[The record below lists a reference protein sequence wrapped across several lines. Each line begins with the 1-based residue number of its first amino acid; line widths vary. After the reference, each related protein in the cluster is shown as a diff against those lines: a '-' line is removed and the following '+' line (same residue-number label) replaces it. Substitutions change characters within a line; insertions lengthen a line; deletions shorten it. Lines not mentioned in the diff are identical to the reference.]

1 MKESVGRAQTIR
13 AVEPERWNRTLF
25 EALIETARRR
35 KHAIALEDQD
45 REPITYDRLILASFV
60 LGRKLADITRAN
72 ERVAVLLPNANGV
85 AVAIFALFAY
95 DRVPAM
101 LNFTASAID
110 LDAACRSVE
119 AETIITSHR
128 FVEAANLSAKLA
140 AFTGSRKVVYLEDV
154 RASIGLAARLRG
166 VWEARHAERTY
177 APFRAKPGDIAIVLF
192 TSGTERQPKAVALTH
207 ANMLANIEQVAASI
221 DWTDDDVL
229 MNPLPVFHAFGL
241 MAGLFLPIVFGFK
254 GILYPSPLHYDDIP
268 KLAREVKPTIM
279 IGIDTFAARWA
290 KSAGPD
296 DFRSIRL
303 MVLGAERVKDHT
315 RELWRDR
322 CGIEILEGYGVTEAS
337 PVVAVNRP
345 DHNRPGTVGPLL
357 PGIEMKLEDMEGIT
371 SGRRLHIRGPNI
383 MAGYYFPA
391 EPNRL
396 RPPPEGWHDTG
407 DLVTVDAD
415 GYLTIVSR
423 AKRFAKIAGEMVSL
437 TAVESFI
444 VAAWPD
450 HAHAV
455 VSIPDDRKGE
465 ALVIITTA
473 HELTR
478 DSILRTARAQGAT
491 ELAVPDR
498 ILVMDELPLLGNGK
512 TDYVSLERLA
522 AEKAPPARSRFVI
535 EPAADTAAP
544 AGTSG
549 M

>member
-13 AVEPERWNRTLF
+13 AVEPARWNRTLF
-25 EALIETARRR
+25 EALIETAHRR
-35 KHAIALEDQD
+35 KHAVALEDQD

-72 ERVAVLLPNANGV
+72 ERVAILLPNANGV

-119 AETIITSHR
+119 ATTIITSHR
-128 FVEAANLSAKLA
+128 FVDAANLSAKLA
-140 AFTGSRKVVYLEDV
+140 AFSAGRKVVYLEDV
-154 RASIGLAARLRG
+154 RESVGLAARLKG
-166 VWEARHAERTY
+166 LWDARHAEKTY
-177 APFRAKPGDIAIVLF
+177 APFRAKPNDVAIVLF

-207 ANMLANIEQVAASI
+207 ANMLANIEQVQASI
-221 DWTDDDVL
+221 DCLDDDVML
-229 MNPLPVFHAFGL
+229 NPLPVFHAFGL
-241 MAGLFLPIVFGFK
+241 MAGLFLPIVIGFK
-254 GILYPSPLHYDDIP
+254 GVLYPSPLHYDEIP
-268 KLAREVKPTIM
+268 KLAKEVKATIM
-279 IGIDTFAARWA
+279 VGIDTFAARWA

-296 DFRSIRL
+296 DFKTIRL
-303 MVLGAERVKDHT
+303 MVLGAERVKEHT

-345 DHNRPGTVGPLL
+345 DHNRPGTVGPFL

-371 SGRRLHIRGPNI
+371 SGKRLHIRGPNV
-383 MAGYYFPA
+383 MAGYYFPS

-407 DLVTVDAD
+407 DLVKIDAD
-415 GYLTIVSR
+415 GYVTIVSR

-437 TAVESFI
+437 TAVEAFI

-450 HAHAV
+450 YAHAV
-455 VSIPDDRKGE
+455 VAIPDDRKGE

-478 DSILRTARAQGAT
+478 DSILRTARAQGST

-498 ILVMDELPLLGNGK
+498 ILVVEDLPLLGNGK

-535 EPAADTAAP
+535 EKAATDGGRAAV
-544 AGTSG
+544 
-549 M
+549 

>member
-13 AVEPERWNRTLF
+13 AVEPARWNRTLF
-25 EALIETARRR
+25 EALIETAQRR
-35 KHAIALEDQD
+35 KGAVALEDQD

-72 ERVAVLLPNANGV
+72 ERVAILLPNANGV
-85 AVAIFALFAY
+85 AVAIFALFAF

-110 LDAACRSVE
+110 LDAACRSVG

-128 FVEAANLSAKLA
+128 FVEAANLSGKLA
-140 AFTGSRKVVYLEDV
+140 AFAGSRKVVYLEDV
-154 RASIGLAARLRG
+154 RASVGLAARLRG
-166 VWEARHAERTY
+166 LWEARHAEKTH
-177 APFRAKPGDIAIVLF
+177 APFRARPGDVAIVLF

-207 ANMLANIEQVAASI
+207 ANMLANIEQVQASI
-221 DWTDDDVL
+221 DCLDDDIML
-229 MNPLPVFHAFGL
+229 NPLPVFHAFGL
-241 MAGLFLPIVFGFK
+241 MAGLFLPIVIGFK
-254 GILYPSPLHYDDIP
+254 GVLYPSPLHYDEIP
-268 KLAREVKPTIM
+268 KLAKEVKATIM
-279 IGIDTFAARWA
+279 VGIDTFAARWA

-296 DFRSIRL
+296 DFRTIRL
-303 MVLGAERVKDHT
+303 MVLGAERVKEHT

-371 SGRRLHIRGPNI
+371 AGKRLHIRGPNV
-383 MAGYYFPA
+383 MAGYYFPS

-396 RPPPEGWHDTG
+396 RPPPGGWHDTG
-407 DLVTVDAD
+407 DIVKLDAD
-415 GYLTIVSR
+415 GYVTIVSR

-437 TAVESFI
+437 TAVEAFI
-444 VAAWPD
+444 VAAWPQ

-478 DSILRTARAQGAT
+478 DSILRTARAQGST

-498 ILVMDELPLLGNGK
+498 ILVVDDLPLLGNGK

-535 EPAADTAAP
+535 GPVATDAGGAAA
-544 AGTSG
+544 